1 MILSEPPARHPFT
14 ASKVVLLSGLADPA
28 TCALSPIQR
37 RFLDAID
44 APAESKVYWNF
55 PYVPST
61 RPRAH
66 PPLWLASIRNYAQFL
81 RASKPAYRD
90 RARVHWRALLE
101 STESLVVIT
110 GSCGLEILNHCVED
124 GDDCVDGGSAGRIA
138 HVFAL
143 GPVARARPNAP
154 HTIVQGTRDPIT
166 KLYFRSGDVA
176 LPGVGHMKYLEDS
189 RALELVNTFLCN
201 STSRFSAPASI
212 SRSAG

>member
-1 MILSEPPARHPFT
+1 MILSEPPVQHPFT
-14 ASKVVLLSGLADPA
+14 TRKVVLLSGLADPA

-37 RFLDAID
+37 RFLDAIG

-61 RPRAH
+61 PPRTH

-101 STESLVVIT
+101 STDSLVVIT

-124 GDDCVDGGSAGRIA
+124 RDADRIA

-166 KLYFRSGDVA
+166 KLYFRRGDVA

-212 SRSAG
+212 SRSAS